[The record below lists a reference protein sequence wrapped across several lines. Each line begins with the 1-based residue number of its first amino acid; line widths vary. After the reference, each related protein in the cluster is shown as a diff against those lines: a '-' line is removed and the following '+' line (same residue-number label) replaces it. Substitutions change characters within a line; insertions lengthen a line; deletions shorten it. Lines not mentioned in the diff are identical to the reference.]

1 MLTTIHLRGHAPALC
16 FGLTALFSFGWM
28 QGAPGLRR
36 LFFEGGPAVLITNV
50 CEVILAPYLA
60 LFMIALGVLV
70 FPRPQTI
77 KALDLQVVRFFAGA
91 GLLILFGFGLGFL
104 KLLYPVVTIPIFIV
118 VLYLFFLRFPDTFGH
133 ILRWFFALD
142 APSN

>member
-1 MLTTIHLRGHAPALC
+1 MLTRIHTRRHVTALLFVVPAL
-16 FGLTALFSFGWM
+16 LSIAWM
-28 QGAPGLRR
+28 QGAPGLRQM
-36 LFFEGGPAVLITNV
+36 LFDGGPAVLITNV

-91 GLLILFGFGLGFL
+91 SLLILFGFGL
-104 KLLYPVVTIPIFIV
+104 
-118 VLYLFFLRFPDTFGH
+118 
-133 ILRWFFALD
+133 
-142 APSN
+142 